1 MPNYQ
6 TLYTLMFNAATDALV
21 ELDRLNLG
29 TLGDILRSAQRE
41 AEERYL
47 AQTEEEE
54 PPEA

>member
-54 PPEA
+54 SPEA